1 MFPVTNVSL
10 DDRGVSLVSYLVW
23 FLLDITM
30 QAVEINNKSSLK
42 VRRDQGHSLKRY
54 YKLAMSKDGTHA
66 LQVNEFVHSL
76 FFS

>member
-1 MFPVTNVSL
+1 
-10 DDRGVSLVSYLVW
+10 
-23 FLLDITM
+23 M